1 MLTNW
6 QTDLL
11 LDAEAQ
17 TSDSATKTLDLPRDG
32 HLAVLDLILE
42 ATNDTTANVGYSD
55 GGTAGQKLLDV
66 VTKAEIIANGSKSLL
81 SVVSLEDLIA
91 EAIRITGKI
100 PARTITETLSEV
112 QRIHVPIYFGRFI
125 DDKLMVIPNGAF
137 KGGNFFDSLQ
147 LKLTHALGVAANTKF
162 VTGTFKIT
170 ASVKKLVDGSP
181 PEGKLVKTFLH
192 KEDYTSV
199 GSGTKNI
206 NLTFGNALFMR
217 SIQVYQYEAGI
228 AEGVDITK
236 LLLEYN
242 SIGGGKVTPFEDTWK
257 GIQKHNAMTYG
268 LAPLTFGV
276 KGFFEDADTLAT
288 MVPDIK
294 SYSLNHMVVKA
305 AATIYSTGI
314 SAIAGDNMTVESW
327 LISENTGP
335 GNASAYATDTNMYWT
350 VTTDVIPRY
359 AYLDFDESKTM
370 NDLLDTGGMTALV
383 LKLTDG
389 AAGATVRVNEEMVM
403 RATDFRAS

>member
-42 ATNDTTANVGYSD
+42 ATNDTTSNMGYAS
-55 GGTAGQKLLDV
+55 GGTAGQRLVDV

-81 SVVSLEDLIA
+81 SITSVEDLIA

-100 PARTITETLSEV
+100 PARTITEKLSET
-112 QRIHVPIYFGRFI
+112 QRIHVPIYFGRFV
-125 DDKLMVIPNGAF
+125 DDKLMVIPNGAY

-147 LKLTHALGVAANTKF
+147 LKLTHALGVTANTKF
-162 VTGTFKIT
+162 VTATFKIT

-192 KEDYTSV
+192 KEDYTTV

-206 NLTFGNALFMR
+206 NLTFGSALFMR
-217 SIQVYQYEAGI
+217 AIQVYQYHAGYG
-228 AEGVDITK
+228 EGTDITK

-242 SIGGGKVTPFEDTWK
+242 SISGGKVTPFEDTWK

-268 LAPLTFGV
+268 LPPLTWNM
-276 KGFFEDADTLAT
+276 KNFFHDADTIAT

-294 SYSLNHMVVKA
+294 GFSMTPDEVLSDTNCNVYA
-305 AATIYSTGI
+305 GE
-314 SAIAGDNMTVESW
+314 AIAGDTITAGVFD
-327 LISENTGP
+327 
-335 GNASAYATDTNMYWT
+335 SAVAAQQAVTTDVDVY
-350 VTTDVIPRY
+350 VGVVTDVIPRY
-359 AYLDFDESKTM
+359 AYIDFDESKTM

-383 LKLTDG
+383 LKLTD
-389 AAGATVRVNEEMVM
+389 AAASGTIRVNEEMVM
-403 RATDFRAS
+403 RATDFRSS